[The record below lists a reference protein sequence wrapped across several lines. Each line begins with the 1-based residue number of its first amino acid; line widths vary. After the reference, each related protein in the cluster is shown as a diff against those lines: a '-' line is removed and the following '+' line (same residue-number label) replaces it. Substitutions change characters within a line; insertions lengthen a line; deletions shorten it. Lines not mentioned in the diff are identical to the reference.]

1 MQLSAFLAILFV
13 CLIAA
18 FAVPLEKPASASVGA
33 KSATSRAR
41 RDVSISEKRQPKA
54 RSGYI
59 RFGKRRV
66 DPNAELLYLDQ
77 LLL

>member
-1 MQLSAFLAILFV
+1 MQLSVVFLFFV
-13 CLIAA
+13 LCLAA
-18 FAVPLEKPASASVGA
+18 VFAVPIKEE
-33 KSATSRAR
+33 SRAR
-41 RDVSISEKRQPKA
+41 RSVPGSEKRQTKA

>member
-1 MQLSAFLAILFV
+1 MQLSVVFLLVVLCLAAVIAIP
-13 CLIAA
+13 ISDA
-18 FAVPLEKPASASVGA
+18 
-33 KSATSRAR
+33 SRAR
-41 RDVSISEKRQPKA
+41 RDAVSEKRQTKS

>member
-1 MQLSAFLAILFV
+1 MQLSAVFVFLVL
-13 CLIAA
+13 CLAA
-18 FAVPLEKPASASVGA
+18 VFAVPLKDA
-33 KSATSRAR
+33 SRAR
-41 RDVSISEKRQPKA
+41 REVAPSEKRQTKS

>member
-1 MQLSAFLAILFV
+1 MQLSIVFVFFVLCLAAV
-13 CLIAA
+13 
-18 FAVPLEKPASASVGA
+18 FAVPISDA
-33 KSATSRAR
+33 SRAR
-41 RDVSISEKRQPKA
+41 RQVASEKRQPKA

-77 LLL
+77 LLI

>member
-1 MQLSAFLAILFV
+1 MQLAAVFLLV
-13 CLIAA
+13 VLCLAA
-18 FAVPLEKPASASVGA
+18 VFATPIKDA
-33 KSATSRAR
+33 SRAR
-41 RDVSISEKRQPKA
+41 REVASEKRQTKS

>member
-1 MQLSAFLAILFV
+1 MQLSVVFLLVILCF
-13 CLIAA
+13 AA
-18 FAVPLEKPASASVGA
+18 VFATPISDE
-33 KSATSRAR
+33 SRAR
-41 RDVSISEKRQPKA
+41 RAVASEKRQTKS

>member
-1 MQLSAFLAILFV
+1 MQLTVLLFV
-13 CLIAA
+13 FVLCLATV
-18 FAVPLEKPASASVGA
+18 FAVPIADATRDHREVGA
-33 KSATSRAR
+33 A
-41 RDVSISEKRQPKA
+41 SEKRQTKS